1 MIDAHDLSVDGVSIS
16 FGSLFAP
23 PRRGSFSRGR
33 KAFNGAGSEL
43 FVALPGS
50 SGSYLAAG
58 PVCWAAVPWVG
69 RRGRWTLA
77 LWACVAALVACLPV
91 LPVEP
96 PCTVKILPMLR
107 EPPPVDPPDVDAPAP
122 APPPD
127 AVPAPDGVL
136 AGVGSLL
143 GAGATGPGPGW
154 LAAGTWHALWHS
166 TRVMKLLLLPWQPPY
181 QKCMH
186 LEVTTS

>member
-1 MIDAHDLSVDGVSIS
+1 
-16 FGSLFAP
+16 
-23 PRRGSFSRGR
+23 
-33 KAFNGAGSEL
+33 
-43 FVALPGS
+43 
-50 SGSYLAAG
+50 
-58 PVCWAAVPWVG
+58 
-69 RRGRWTLA
+69 
-77 LWACVAALVACLPV
+77 
-91 LPVEP
+91 
-96 PCTVKILPMLR
+96 MLR
-107 EPPPVDPPDVDAPAP
+107 EPPPVDPPDVDPPAP

-143 GAGATGPGPGW
+143 GAGATGPGW